1 MRIRPLAATAAL
13 AAGLA
18 FCGAALA
25 AAQAGTAPPAAP
37 AAASAA
43 PTAWPG
49 VISLQV
55 DASDLDRR
63 VLRVRQTLPLPPSA
77 AARQLPLRYARYL
90 PGGHGP
96 YGDITRLA
104 GLDIRAGQQRLGWR
118 RDSADPF
125 TFVVDVPAGAT
136 ELTLSF
142 QYLAPVRGSGER
154 ISVTR
159 DLLGIEWET
168 VVLYPAGPAAHAL
181 RVQPRLKLPAGWRQ
195 VSALRGPDGQPVQ
208 AGADG
213 WVSWREL
220 SLETFIDSPLFAGP
234 HVRSVP
240 LDKAGA
246 RRPVVLTL
254 LADDPA
260 ALEASPAQLDAHR
273 AISAQADALFGGM
286 RPFRQYD
293 LMLALSEE
301 FGGIGLEHHESSENG
316 LKPDYFRDWDKAIR
330 GRELLTHE
338 YVHAW
343 NGKHRRPAEL
353 ATPDYHVPMG
363 NRLLWVYE
371 GLTEYWGHVLAARA
385 GLTTTEQARDRL
397 ANVAAEVAVRSGR
410 GWRPLQDTVNDPA
423 VGPGPT
429 REWEEWQRSFD
440 YYDEASLVWLEAD
453 LLIRHLS
460 QGRRS
465 LDDFARGF
473 FGVPLR
479 TRDDGSP
486 APTTYTEDD
495 VYAALQAVQ
504 PHDWRAF
511 FRQRLDGTGVAPTW
525 LQHSGWRL
533 GWAPAESDFQANE
546 RGWEGDS
553 GSERPQNLAFSL
565 GLRIIGDGSIT
576 QVFWD
581 SPAFRAGLTK
591 GMELLAVNDRAYRP
605 ERLEAAVRANADGR
619 APLRLLVK
627 DGEHFRTVTLDW
639 RGGLRYPVLE
649 RVAGEPDRLG
659 AVYRAR

>member
-1 MRIRPLAATAAL
+1 
-13 AAGLA
+13 
-18 FCGAALA
+18 
-25 AAQAGTAPPAAP
+25 
-37 AAASAA
+37 
-43 PTAWPG
+43 
-49 VISLQV
+49 
-55 DASDLDRR
+55 
-63 VLRVRQTLPLPPSA
+63 
-77 AARQLPLRYARYL
+77 
-90 PGGHGP
+90 
-96 YGDITRLA
+96 
-104 GLDIRAGQQRLGWR
+104 
-118 RDSADPF
+118 PF
-125 TFVVDVPAGAT
+125 TFIVDVPAVAS
-136 ELTLSF
+136 ELTLTF

-195 VSALRGPDGQPVQ
+195 VSALRGADGQPVQ

-240 LDKAGA
+240 LDKPGT

-273 AISAQADALFGGM
+273 AIAAQADALFGGM

-385 GLTTTEQARDRL
+385 GLSTSEQARDRL

-423 VGPGPT
+423 VGPGPA

-440 YYDEASLVWLEAD
+440 YYDEAALVWLEAD

-479 TRDDGSP
+479 TRDDGWP
-486 APTTYTEDD
+486 APTAYTEDD

-504 PHDWRAF
+504 PHDWRGF

-533 GWAPAESDFQANE
+533 AWATAESDYQANE

-553 GSERPQNLAFSL
+553 GNERPQNLAFSL
-565 GLRIIGDGSIT
+565 GLRVISDGSIT

-591 GMELLAVNDRAYRP
+591 GMELLAVNERAYRP
-605 ERLEAAVRANADGR
+605 ERLEAALRANTDGR

-649 RVAGEPDRLG
+649 RVAGEPDRL
-659 AVYRAR
+659 AAIYRAR